1 MVTIKIH
8 RGSHQIGG
16 CSTEIEC
23 NGERILIDLGSNLPG
38 AEAAGMSDTELLD
51 NVFGKDGKRHFDG
64 ILFSHYHGDHVGQY
78 KMVPGIGTDHEPRMF
93 IGSAAKDIMQ
103 LIASY
108 TDRDAE
114 IMETDI
120 LEHMEVYKAG
130 EPLAG
135 FRQME
140 IIPLHVDHSA
150 LDAYMF
156 FIKVG
161 GKKILF
167 TGDFRD
173 HGIAN
178 EKGQLWRT
186 LDKYVGESIDVLI
199 TEGTMLSRTE
209 ESAANIVRT
218 EKELGKKAGKFFK
231 EKKYNFALVSSTNLD
246 TIMEFYHNTPDDKL
260 FVCDAYQARMIMTS
274 VLHMYKKSSMYQG
287 KTVYKTLTK
296 MIYIYGKIR
305 PDDYKW
311 LNAVANAIKQEGY
324 PPIFFKQLKGSDK
337 SLADG
342 FVMLVRANRFYE
354 RYGESEFELLVLKYR
369 DKYPMETQFIYSMW
383 KGYLNGKTT
392 DKDILRI
399 TGREE
404 KIVALHTS
412 GHAYVETIAKLIG
425 MINPGIVI
433 PMHTEMADSFKDF
446 DEFSEWKNRVRVL
459 QDGETL
465 CL

>member
-1 MVTIKIH
+1 MLTIKIH

-23 NGERILIDLGSNLPG
+23 GGERILIDLGSNLPG
-38 AEAAGMSDTELLD
+38 VESVGMSDEELLD
-51 NVFGKDGKRHFDG
+51 HVFGKDRKRHFDG

-93 IGSAAKDIMQ
+93 IGPAAKDIMQ

-108 TDRDAE
+108 TERDAE
-114 IMETDI
+114 IKGKEI
-120 LEHMEVYKAG
+120 LEHMEVYTAG
-130 EPLAG
+130 KPLAG
-135 FRQME
+135 FKRME
-140 IIPLHVDHSA
+140 ITPLSVDHSA

-156 FIKVG
+156 FIKAE

-186 LDKYVGESIDVLI
+186 LEKYVGESIDLLI
-199 TEGTMLSRTE
+199 TEGTMLSRTD
-209 ESAANIVRT
+209 ESAANIVHT
-218 EKELGKKAGKFFK
+218 EDELGKKAIEYFQD
-231 EKKYNFALVSSTNLD
+231 KKYNFALVSSTNLD

-260 FVCDAYQARMIMTS
+260 FVCDAYQARMIMTA

-287 KTVYKTLTK
+287 KKVYKTLTK
-296 MIYIYGKIR
+296 RIYINGKIR
-305 PDDYKW
+305 MDDYKW
-311 LNAVANAIKQEGY
+311 LNDMANAIKEEGY
-324 PPIFFKQLKGSDK
+324 PPIFFKLVEKRDK
-337 SLADG
+337 SLEDG

-354 RYGESEFELLVLKYR
+354 RYGESEFESLVRKYR
-369 DKYPMETQFIYSMW
+369 DHHPEETQFIYSMW
-383 KGYLNGKTT
+383 KGYLIGKTA

-399 TGREE
+399 TGGE
-404 KIVALHTS
+404 KNVVPIHTS
-412 GHAYVETIAKLIG
+412 GHAYVETIARMMG
-425 MINPGIVI
+425 VVNPGMVI

-446 DEFSEWKNRVRVL
+446 DEFSEWKNKIHVL
-459 QDGETL
+459 QDGETF